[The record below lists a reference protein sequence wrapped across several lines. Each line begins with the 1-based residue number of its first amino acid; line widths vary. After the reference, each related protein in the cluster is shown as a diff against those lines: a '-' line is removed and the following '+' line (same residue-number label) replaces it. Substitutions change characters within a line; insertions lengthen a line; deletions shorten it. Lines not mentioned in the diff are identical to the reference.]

1 MNQLV
6 PNCILQSCVIFFSLK
21 FLLINLPSL
30 LLKLNKKYKESP
42 PSPGVGLAQGYDVFE
57 AVFDRKYYEQKY
69 V

>member
-42 PSPGVGLAQGYDVFE
+42 PIPGVGLAQGYDVFE
-57 AVFDRKYYEQKY
+57 AVFDR
-69 V
+69 

>member
-6 PNCILQSCVIFFSLK
+6 PNCIFQGCVIFFSLK

-42 PSPGVGLAQGYDVFE
+42 PSPGVGLAQGHDVFE
-57 AVFDRKYYEQKY
+57 AVFDR
-69 V
+69 

>member
-30 LLKLNKKYKESP
+30 LLKLKRKKYKESP

-57 AVFDRKYYEQKY
+57 AVFDR
-69 V
+69 

>member
-21 FLLINLPSL
+21 VLLINLPSL

-57 AVFDRKYYEQKY
+57 AVFDR
-69 V
+69 

>member
-21 FLLINLPSL
+21 FLLINLPFL
-30 LLKLNKKYKESP
+30 LLKLRKKYKESP
-42 PSPGVGLAQGYDVFE
+42 PSPGVGFAQGYDVFE

>member
-6 PNCILQSCVIFFSLK
+6 PNCILQSCIIFFSLK

-42 PSPGVGLAQGYDVFE
+42 PIPGVGLAQGYDVFE
-57 AVFDRKYYEQKY
+57 AVFDR
-69 V
+69 